1 MEYIVGLAKGS
12 IVGGIIWGIVW
23 GIIGVSLLLLAT
35 WVTDRVLEGGEK

>member
-12 IVGGIIWGIVW
+12 IVGGIIW